1 VSELVTG
8 VGLCDGFCAGGDEV
22 SGEPAGVLWGGEEGW
37 VETELGG
44 EGFVE
49 DEELWLFYGDREGGA
64 EEEVREIL
72 IGVVPVPSGVG
83 WIGWSWIGHG

>member
-1 VSELVTG
+1 MSELVTG

-22 SGEPAGVLWGGEEGW
+22 SGEDAGGGGFFEDFG

-49 DEELWLFYGDREGGA
+49 DEEVWLFYGDREGGA
-64 EEEVREIL
+64 EEKVREIL
-72 IGVVPVPSGVG
+72 IGVVPVPSGAG